1 MIMFGNTKVVL
12 CAIVIQLIAG
22 CASMPGTGPDSISVI
37 NNAETAS
44 RTATATLGYDYAL
57 VDITR
62 DKIPLTMKSGMD
74 DSSTLGITS
83 DAIPEIRLGVGDVIQ
98 LTVFESEAGGLFIP
112 REAGVRPGNFVV
124 LPPQEIGR
132 NGKITVPYAG
142 ELTASGQTPET
153 LEFNVEQRLAGLA
166 IEPQVT
172 VTILQ
177 RNYAQATVIGSVK
190 DPGKYIVGTG
200 GDRILDLIGK
210 AGGTTTDDFS
220 TYLTLTRA
228 GVSVTVPYELITFN
242 PSENVYVAPGDSINL
257 TSVNKK
263 FYVFGASGVGEY
275 VFNDADIDLRT
286 ALSLASG
293 LKDSAADPSQVFI
306 YRSENRDVLAGMGF
320 DVASLNNGG
329 GDTVPTIYRA
339 DFRKPDS
346 FFMAADF
353 EIRDGDMVYVTN
365 ARAVELGKF
374 FSVIRTLTGSSVAIE
389 ADFNTLIR

>member
-1 MIMFGNTKVVL
+1 MFKFRNVKVVL
-12 CAIVIQLIAG
+12 CVIAFQLIAG
-22 CASMPGTGPDSISVI
+22 CASMPGNGPDSTSVI
-37 NNAETAS
+37 NNAATAS
-44 RTATATLGYDYAL
+44 RTATATLGYSYVL

-62 DKIPLTMKSGMD
+62 DKIPFMMKSGMD
-74 DSSTLGITS
+74 ASSTFGLTG
-83 DAIPEIRLGVGDVIQ
+83 AVIPEVRLGVGDVIQ

-153 LEFNVEQRLAGLA
+153 LEANVEQRLAGLA

-172 VTILQ
+172 VTILE
-177 RNYAQATVIGSVK
+177 RNYAQATVIGSVEN
-190 DPGKYIVGTG
+190 PGKYIVGSG

-210 AGGTTTDDFS
+210 AGGTTTDDYS
-220 TYLTLTRA
+220 TFVTLTRA
-228 GVSVTVPYELITFN
+228 GVSVTVPYELITSN
-242 PSENVYVAPGDSINL
+242 PSENTYVAPGDSINI
-257 TSVNKK
+257 TSEQSK
-263 FYVFGASGVGEY
+263 YYIFGASGVGEY
-275 VFNDADIDLRT
+275 NFNAADVDLRT

-293 LKDSAADPSQVFI
+293 LNDGAADPSQVFI
-306 YRSENRDVLAGMGF
+306 YRSENRGVLAAMGF
-320 DVASLNNGG
+320 DVALLNIGG

-374 FSVIRTLTGSSVAIE
+374 FNVIRTVTGNSVAINS
-389 ADFNTLIR
+389 DVNTLTR

>member
-1 MIMFGNTKVVL
+1 MVKFKNIKVAL
-12 CAIVIQLIAG
+12 CAIVLQLIAG
-22 CASMPGTGPDSISVI
+22 CAAMPGNGPDSTSVI
-37 NNAETAS
+37 NNAQTAA
-44 RTATATLGYDYAL
+44 RTTTATLGYSYIL
-57 VDITR
+57 VDIES
-62 DKIPLTMKSGMD
+62 DNIPLIA
-74 DSSTLGITS
+74 SSDVVADASFGITA
-83 DAIPEIRLGVGDVIQ
+83 DVIPEIRLGVGDVIQ

-153 LEFNVEQRLAGLA
+153 LESNVEQRLAGLA

-172 VTILQ
+172 VTLLE
-177 RNYAQATVIGSVK
+177 RNFAQATVVGSVVN
-190 DPGKYIVGTG
+190 PGKYAVGTG

-220 TYLTLTRA
+220 TFVTLSRM
-228 GVSVTVPYELITFN
+228 GFSVTVPYELIAST
-242 PSENVYVAPGDSINL
+242 PSENIYVAPGDTINV
-257 TSVNKK
+257 TSELKK
-263 FYVFGASGVGEY
+263 FYIFGASGVGEY
-275 VFNDADIDLRT
+275 AFNVADVDLRT

-293 LKDSAADPSQVFI
+293 LNDSAADPSQVFI
-306 YRSENRDVLAGMGF
+306 YRLENRDVLAAMGF
-320 DVASLNNGG
+320 DVASLTSGG

-353 EIRDGDMVYVTN
+353 GIRDGDMVYVTN
-365 ARAVELGKF
+365 ARAVEFGKF
-374 FSVIRTLTGSSVAIE
+374 FNVIRTVTGNSVAID
-389 ADFNTLIR
+389 ADVNTLSR